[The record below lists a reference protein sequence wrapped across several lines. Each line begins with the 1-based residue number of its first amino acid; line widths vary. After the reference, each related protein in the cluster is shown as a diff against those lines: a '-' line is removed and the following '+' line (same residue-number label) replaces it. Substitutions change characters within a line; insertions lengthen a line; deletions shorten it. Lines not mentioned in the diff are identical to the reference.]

1 MSAVLLTQQAA
12 ALLKEVQR
20 KTGLIDQ
27 SVDQA
32 MHAAQTA
39 QSAQST
45 QGTPAAPLTVE
56 QVQQLLVQAMPSQ
69 SQVIQSAT
77 DFAKGYHPDNK
88 NPRFLT
94 QILSMRIEKD
104 HDFGV
109 GNQSPPPRQ
118 RDPLYAS
125 FTMDPKADFML
136 LFNARDVDASG
147 SPLLMKVVVRDGAD
161 VAKLDLGRYRTATGQ
176 MPDVVK
182 VAKNATY
189 VETKDIDEAEFSF
202 GDPLKQ
208 VSVAACGTVELSSSV
223 WVRPENTDRWNAF
236 GQRWDGRQYVIDPNQ
251 RMPQRDRVT
260 QGEQL
265 DTTPVKTFD
274 ERVRLAM
281 KAKGSL
287 PADAWL
293 DTPGGA
299 AQVDVSL
306 ELGRGF
312 IFEPGSYGEVSF
324 NGMKLSTAVDKADA
338 QLLGNESSSV
348 SGTPGGNGS
357 LRWLLSQPVTLT
369 AGANPNGNDR
379 TVTSKT
385 GVDLIYGPVKDKI
398 SVGANKL
405 NPLGDVTLKSA
416 DMAANK
422 VSLTA
427 EPIADQDNDSVKI
440 QLKLDDAFL
449 GTDSGASVKGWKM
462 AVGYQDAAGQW
473 VSVGERTVKTGASKA
488 ETLSFD
494 VDGFDDLQKKDQKL
508 EVRLFNAEG
517 VPAQRVLLPFREV
530 SWAD

>member
-1 MSAVLLTQQAA
+1 MSAIQLTQQAA

-20 KTGLIDQ
+20 KVGLLDLG
-27 SVDQA
+27 VDQTLQQ
-32 MHAAQTA
+32 AQVGQTGQA
-39 QSAQST
+39 S
-45 QGTPAAPLTVE
+45 PLTVE
-56 QVQQLLVQAMPSQ
+56 QLEKILLQAMPSQ
-69 SQVIQSAT
+69 AQAIQSAST
-77 DFAKGYHPDNK
+77 FAKGYHPDNR

-109 GNQSPPPRQ
+109 GTTTPPRQ
-118 RDPLYAS
+118 RDPLYAT

-136 LFNARDVDASG
+136 LFNARDVDAKG
-147 SPLLMKVVVRDGAD
+147 NPLLMKVVVRDGAD
-161 VAKLDLGRYRTATGQ
+161 VTKLDLSRYRTATGQ

-208 VSVAACGTVELSSSV
+208 VSVASCGLRELSSSV
-223 WVRPENTDRWNAF
+223 WVRPDNIDRWNAY
-236 GQRWDGRQYVIDPNQ
+236 QYMWDGRQYVINPNA
-251 RMPQRDRVT
+251 RMPHHDRVN

-265 DTTPVKTFD
+265 DTTPVKTFE
-274 ERVRLAM
+274 ERVRLGM
-281 KAKGSL
+281 KAKSTL

-299 AQVDVSL
+299 SQVDVNL
-306 ELGRGF
+306 ELGRGYL
-312 IFEPGSYGEVSF
+312 FEPGSYGEVTF
-324 NGMKLSTAVDKADA
+324 NGMKLTAAVDKNDA
-338 QLLGNESSSV
+338 QLLGNEASSV

-357 LRWLLSQPVTLT
+357 LRWLLSQQVTLT

-379 TVTSKT
+379 SSNARSA
-385 GVDLIYGPVKDKI
+385 VDLIYGPTQAKI
-398 SVGANKL
+398 SVGASAL
-405 NPLGDVTLKSA
+405 SPLADVTLKAA
-416 DMAANK
+416 DLAANK

-427 EPIADQDNDSVKI
+427 DPIADADDDAVKI

-449 GTDSGASVKGWKM
+449 GTKDGASVKGWKV
-462 AVGYQDAAGQW
+462 AVGYIDGAGQW

-488 ETLSFD
+488 ETFSFD
-494 VDGFDDLQKKDQKL
+494 VDNFDDLQRKDQKL

>member
-27 SVDQA
+27 NVDQA
-32 MHAAQTA
+32 LHAAQTA
-39 QSAQST
+39 QST
-45 QGTPAAPLTVE
+45 QGTQAAPLTVE
-56 QVQQLLVQAMPSQ
+56 QVQRLLVQAMPSQ

-109 GNQSPPPRQ
+109 GTTTPPRQ

-147 SPLLMKVVVRDGAD
+147 NPLLMKVVVRDGAD

-208 VSVAACGTVELSSSV
+208 VSVASCGKQELSSSV
-223 WVRPENTDRWNAF
+223 WVRPENIDRWNAY
-236 GQRWDGRQYVIDPNQ
+236 QYMWDGRQYVINPNA
-251 RMPQRDRVT
+251 RMPNHDRVN

-281 KAKGSL
+281 KAKSTL

-338 QLLGNESSSV
+338 QLLGNDSSSV

-357 LRWLLSQPVTLT
+357 LRWLLSQQVTLT

-379 TVTSKT
+379 TVTSKS

-405 NPLGDVTLKSA
+405 SPLADVTLKTA
-416 DMAANK
+416 DMTANK
-422 VSLTA
+422 LSLTA

-462 AVGYQDAAGQW
+462 AVGYLDAAGQW

-488 ETLSFD
+488 ETFSFD